1 MSTRTKILLL
11 LLGLGIF
18 IYLVLD
24 FGVPNIILNVQRTGW
39 WFGAIIAVWIF
50 VYLCNA
56 WAWYLILRDH
66 SPDVSF
72 WSVCDLT
79 ITGFAI
85 NYVTPFLNLGG
96 EPYRVMAL
104 RERIGLHR
112 AASSVISYTMV
123 RMLSH
128 LFFWLA
134 GIAFAVLTLPI
145 TPAFGILLAVT
156 TGALLLLIWLFFS
169 GHKKG
174 VFASLLSILNSWS
187 VFAPLTRKLVR
198 RQTALLTIDS
208 QIKQLYNEQRWT
220 FYRAFGLEFLSRVIA
235 SWEFYFILYAIGHNI
250 TFAEAIYINAGSSL
264 ILNILFFVPFEAGV
278 REGGLYLTAG
288 TMGFAPQYGIYI
300 GLINRVREFFWILVG
315 LILLAFSGRQREKS
329 TLLDIIEARGNS

>member
-1 MSTRTKILLL
+1 MSTRTKIVFLF
-11 LLGLGIF
+11 LGLGVF
-18 IYLVLD
+18 TYLVLD
-24 FGVPNIILNVQRTGW
+24 FGIPNIILNVQRTGW
-39 WFGAIIAVWIF
+39 WFGAIIAVWMF

-56 WAWYLILRDH
+56 LAWYLILRDH

-72 WSVCDLT
+72 WSVCGLT

-104 RERIGLHR
+104 RERIGVHR
-112 AASSVISYTMV
+112 AASSVISYNMV

-134 GIAFAVLTLPI
+134 GIAFAVLTLRI
-145 TPAFGILLAVT
+145 TPAFGTLLAVT
-156 TGALLLLIWLFFS
+156 TGVVLLLIWFFFS
-169 GHKKG
+169 RHKKG
-174 VFASLLSILNSWS
+174 IFKSLMNVLGSWS
-187 VFAPLTRKLVR
+187 LFVPLKRKIER
-198 RQTALLTIDS
+198 RQTALLTIDR

-220 FYRAFGLEFLSRVIA
+220 FYRALGLEFLSRVIA
-235 SWEFYFILYAIGHNI
+235 SWEFYFILYAIGQNI

-264 ILNILFFVPFEAGV
+264 ILNLLFFVPFEAGV

-288 TMGFAPQYGIYI
+288 TMGFAPPYGIYI

-315 LILLAFSGRQREKS
+315 LILLGFSGRQRERS
-329 TLLDIIEARGNS
+329 TLLDIIEARGDS